1 MKKRRYT
8 KPIIESSQI
17 ESDTFLSSSTDH
29 LQEIK
34 VYTNRKGNRIQLG
47 KENDFFLQE
56 KDDFSDFNYDL
67 HYDIEP

>member
-34 VYTNRKGNRIQLG
+34 VYTNRKGNGIQLG
-47 KENDFFLQE
+47 KENDFIFQE
-56 KDDFSDFNYDL
+56 DEDLPDADFFIPNETEY
-67 HYDIEP
+67 

>member
-17 ESDTFLSSSTDH
+17 KSDTFLSNSTDH

-34 VYTNRKGNRIQLG
+34 VYTNRKGNGIQLG

-67 HYDIEP
+67 PYEIEP